1 MNMNVLVYLE
11 HWDGKFKKSTYE
23 LVSYAAALAKQ
34 LQVKSYGVILGNAD
48 ASEIEKLANYGLEN
62 AVSVNH
68 ATFQTLDNQL
78 FVDVI
83 AQVADKLQAGYF
95 IFPHNFTGK
104 ALAPR
109 LSARLKAGFV
119 SGIVA
124 LPDSSSPFIIR
135 KKLFTGKATAQI
147 KVNTEKVVLTL
158 SQNAFG
164 VFENKVNLNVSN
176 ADVTVNESLSKTTVS
191 EIQKFSEKILLT
203 DAEIVVSGGRGLKG
217 PENWHVIEALA
228 DTLGA
233 AIACSRPVSDEGWR
247 PHHEHVGQTG
257 KIIAPM
263 VYFACGISG
272 AIQHVAGV
280 SSSKYIIA
288 INKDPEAPIFEVAD
302 YGIVGD
308 VMKVLPE
315 ITNAVKEIKK

>member
-34 LQVKSYGVILGNAD
+34 LQVKSYGIILGNAD

-95 IFPHNFTGK
+95 IFTHNFTGK

>member
-34 LQVKSYGVILGNAD
+34 LQVKSYGIILGNAD